1 MSFST
6 NFFNRGKSVRYRL
19 PDKNLR
25 VIPVVPYN
33 DSNHQNSRLVAE
45 NRYFRLPFRSFYLS
59 PIMCEDG
66 YVNISFFS
74 RSPRSTEK

>member
-6 NFFNRGKSVRYRL
+6 NFFNREKCPLSS
-19 PDKNLR
+19 PDKIFA
-25 VIPVVPYN
+25 IPVVPYN